1 MEIIRLVVA
10 GAVGTGK
17 STLVRTIGGMGAI
30 GIDRMATDEVAFRKK
45 STTVAFDFSNI
56 VLRPGL
62 SLHVY
67 GTPGQSRFNFMWDI
81 LIRKAHFYLLLIA
94 AHRPG
99 DLSHTQEIMQFMS
112 ERTQA
117 PMVIGLTHLDC
128 PGALSGHEI
137 AAILGFFDANTRP
150 LILSVN
156 PRDRRSVLSA
166 LTAAINV
173 LTTRTSR

>member
-17 STLVRTIGGMGAI
+17 STFVRTIGEMGAI
-30 GIDRMATDEVAFRKK
+30 SIDRIATDEVAFKK
-45 STTVAFDFSNI
+45 RSTTVAFDFSQI

-94 AHRPG
+94 THRPG
-99 DLSHTQEIMQFMS
+99 DLSQTQEIMRFMS
-112 ERTQA
+112 ERSQV

-128 PGALSGHEI
+128 PGALSRQKI
-137 AAILGFFDANTRP
+137 AASLGFYEVNTQP
-150 LILSVN
+150 LILNVN
-156 PRDRRSVLSA
+156 PRDRRSVLST
-166 LTAAINV
+166 LTAALNV
-173 LTTRTSR
+173 LTTRASR